1 MIHRLTLDEVWTT
14 VVQIP
19 KPDIRRAMHVQVI
32 LGRNPS
38 PYFPLHVPLKLDIH
52 QDNPSMPILIQRLLR
67 IWRNWH
73 VVARQR
79 RWPHHRFLVPLVRR
93 RQEISH
99 CYLLVSICGV
109 DVERLVLYAY
119 PRIRVSRGQCD
130 LHDDG
135 DGVGRY
141 LGDVELINGDVFEV
155 EAWLGGVENEE
166 HNKH

>member
-1 MIHRLTLDEVWTT
+1 M
-14 VVQIP
+14 
-19 KPDIRRAMHVQVI
+19 
-32 LGRNPS
+32 
-38 PYFPLHVPLKLDIH
+38 
-52 QDNPSMPILIQRLLR
+52 
-67 IWRNWH
+67 
-73 VVARQR
+73 
-79 RWPHHRFLVPLVRR
+79 PLVRR

-119 PRIRVSRGQCD
+119 PRIRVSRGQYD